1 MELGGVLDTPK
12 LRDVDLGEVVEQL
25 RADMA
30 AMLESAGATVETGEL
45 PVLHADPDDM
55 YSVLLNLLTNSV
67 KFASRASRRSC
78 RSPRL
83 GPSEGWRISVSDNGV
98 GIPEHRRRDV
108 FSLFSRVDDGV
119 SGYGIG
125 LATVARIIA
134 AHGGRVGAEEA
145 AGGGTEIWFEVPDQQ
160 PDAVPG

>member
-1 MELGGVLDTPK
+1 MRSTSGAVI
-12 LRDVDLGEVVEQL
+12 EQL
-25 RADMA
+25 RGDMA
-30 AMLESAGATVETGEL
+30 AMLDSAGATVESGEL

-67 KFASRASRRSC
+67 KFARPGIPPVVRIASA
-78 RSPRL
+78 RSPD
-83 GPSEGWRISVSDNGV
+83 GWRISVSDNGV

-134 AHGGRVGAEEA
+134 AHGGRVGAEESA
-145 AGGGTEIWFEVPDQQ
+145 DGGTEIWFEVPGQQ
-160 PDAVPG
+160 PNGVPGG

>member
-1 MELGGVLDTPK
+1 M
-12 LRDVDLGEVVEQL
+12 
-25 RADMA
+25 
-30 AMLESAGATVETGEL
+30 
-45 PVLHADPDDM
+45 
-55 YSVLLNLLTNSV
+55 
-67 KFASRASRRSC
+67 
-78 RSPRL
+78 
-83 GPSEGWRISVSDNGV
+83 SDNGV

-145 AGGGTEIWFEVPDQQ
+145 PGGGTEIWFEVPDDSRT
-160 PDAVPG
+160 PVPGR